1 MPSSPDGGR
10 TLTRNWLRFGQ
21 VLRGLGFDA
30 GPARML
36 PYLRALTL
44 LDQRRFDDLAAAV
57 HAHFAR
63 RRDDFAVLDRALR
76 TFLAG
81 AEEQEGRP
89 AAGEPSAGVDESD
102 GDSRGAVTISR
113 QLTILDEP
121 DETEPPLTIATYSA
135 TEVLRHKDFD
145 AMSDDE
151 MHAVRRLIRQMAT
164 PAGRRRSR
172 RYQRGGDERL
182 DLRRVLRDSLRF
194 NGEPLLFAW
203 RRRRW
208 KPRPLVLLCDISG
221 SMERYTRLLLHFV
234 YAMEHASERVEAFVF
249 ATRLTRI
256 TRQLRTHDADRAL
269 DRVMDSVED
278 WSGGTRIGDAIDEFN
293 RRYGR
298 RVLGHGATAVVI
310 SDGWDRG
317 DAAVLAQAT
326 LRLQR
331 SCHRLIW
338 MNPLMGAPGFE
349 PLTLGLR
356 AVLPYVDDFISAH
369 NLVSL
374 EQLQDL
380 LENLDDRRQVR
391 RQSLQPV

>member
-1 MPSSPDGGR
+1 MPDPSAG
-10 TLTRNWLRFGQ
+10 TLTRNWLRFGLI
-21 VLRGLGFDA
+21 LRGLGFDA

-36 PYLRALTL
+36 PYLQALTL
-44 LDQRRFDDLAAAV
+44 LDQRRREDLAAAV

-63 RRDDFAVLDRALR
+63 RRDDFAVLDRALGA
-76 TFLAG
+76 FLLGADSPELRRPPARG
-81 AEEQEGRP
+81 AEPG
-89 AAGEPSAGVDESD
+89 D
-102 GDSRGAVTISR
+102 GDGAVSGAPGETR
-113 QLTILDEP
+113 QLNILDDA
-121 DETEPPLTIATYSA
+121 DEAEVPLALATYSA
-135 TEVLRHKDFD
+135 TEVLRHKDF
-145 AMSDDE
+145 AALSDEE
-151 MHAVRRLIRQMAT
+151 MRAVRRLIHQMVT

-172 RYQRGGDERL
+172 RYRRGGDERL
-182 DLRRVLRDSLRF
+182 DLRRVLRQSLRF
-194 NGEPLLFAW
+194 NGEPLVFAW

-208 KPRPLVLLCDISG
+208 KPRPVVLLCDISG
-221 SMERYTRLLLHFV
+221 SMERYTRLLLHFA
-234 YAMEHASERVEAFVF
+234 YAMETASERVEAFVF

-256 TRQLRTHDADRAL
+256 TRQLRIHDADLAL
-269 DRVMDSVED
+269 DRVMATVED
-278 WSGGTRIGDAIDEFN
+278 WSGGTRIGESIDEFN
-293 RRYGR
+293 RRFGR
-298 RVLGHGATAVVI
+298 RFLGHGATAVVI

-317 DAAVLAQAT
+317 DPALLAQAT

-391 RQSLQPV
+391 RQYLQPAG

>member
-1 MPSSPDGGR
+1 LPDAISG
-10 TLTRNWLRFGQ
+10 TLTRNWLRFGLI
-21 VLRGLGFDA
+21 LRGLGFDA

-36 PYLRALTL
+36 PYLQALTL
-44 LDQRRFDDLAAAV
+44 VDQRRREDVAAAV

-63 RRDDFAVLDRALR
+63 RRDDFAVLDRALGA
-76 TFLAG
+76 FLLG
-81 AEEQEGRP
+81 ADPPEPRHRSPVAEPGDGDGSVSS
-89 AAGEPSAGVDESD
+89 ASGEP
-102 GDSRGAVTISR
+102 R
-113 QLTILDEP
+113 QLNILDDA
-121 DETEPPLTIATYSA
+121 DEAEVPLALATYSA
-135 TEVLRHKDFD
+135 AEVLRHKDF
-145 AMSDDE
+145 AALSDEE
-151 MHAVRRLIRQMAT
+151 MRAVRRLIQQMVT

-172 RYQRGGDERL
+172 RYRRGGDERL
-182 DLRRVLRDSLRF
+182 DLRRVLRESLRF
-194 NGEPLLFAW
+194 NGEPLVFAW

-208 KPRPLVLLCDISG
+208 KPRPVVLLCDISG
-221 SMERYTRLLLHFV
+221 SMERYTRLLLHFA
-234 YAMEHASERVEAFVF
+234 YAMETASERVEAFVF

-256 TRQLRTHDADRAL
+256 TRQLRIHNADLAL
-269 DRVMDSVED
+269 DRVMATVED
-278 WSGGTRIGDAIDEFN
+278 WSGGTRIGESIDDFN
-293 RRYGR
+293 RRFGR
-298 RVLGHGATAVVI
+298 RFLGHGATAVVI

-317 DAAVLAQAT
+317 DPALLAQAT

-374 EQLQDL
+374 EQLQAL

-391 RQSLQPV
+391 RQYLQPA

>member
-1 MPSSPDGGR
+1 MPDAISG
-10 TLTRNWLRFGQ
+10 TLTRNWLRFGLI
-21 VLRGLGFDA
+21 LRGLGFDA

-36 PYLRALTL
+36 PYLQALTL
-44 LDQRRFDDLAAAV
+44 VDQRRREDVAAAV

-63 RRDDFAVLDRALR
+63 RRNDFAVLDRALGA
-76 TFLAG
+76 FLLG
-81 AEEQEGRP
+81 ADPPEPRRP
-89 AAGEPSAGVDESD
+89 PPVAEPGD
-102 GDSRGAVTISR
+102 GDGSVSSASGETR
-113 QLTILDEP
+113 QLNILDDA
-121 DETEPPLTIATYSA
+121 DEAEVPLALATYSA
-135 TEVLRHKDFD
+135 AEVLRHKDF
-145 AMSDDE
+145 AALSDEE
-151 MHAVRRLIRQMAT
+151 MRAVRRLIQQMVT

-172 RYQRGGDERL
+172 RYRRGGDERL
-182 DLRRVLRDSLRF
+182 DLRRVLRESLRF
-194 NGEPLLFAW
+194 NGEPLVFAW

-208 KPRPLVLLCDISG
+208 KPRPVVLLCDISG
-221 SMERYTRLLLHFV
+221 SMERYTRLLLHFA
-234 YAMEHASERVEAFVF
+234 YAMETASERVEAFVF

-256 TRQLRTHDADRAL
+256 TRQLRIHNADLAL
-269 DRVMDSVED
+269 DRVMATVED
-278 WSGGTRIGDAIDEFN
+278 WSGGTRIGESIDDFN
-293 RRYGR
+293 RRFGR
-298 RVLGHGATAVVI
+298 RFLGHGATAVVI

-317 DAAVLAQAT
+317 DPALLAQAT

-374 EQLQDL
+374 EQLQAL

-391 RQSLQPV
+391 RQYLQPA

>member
-1 MPSSPDGGR
+1 MPPRPDPGG
-10 TLTRNWLRFGQ
+10 TLTRNWLRFGE

-36 PYLRALTL
+36 PFLQALTL
-44 LDQRRFDDLAAAV
+44 VDQRRVDDVACAV

-63 RRDDFAVLDRALR
+63 RRDDFLILDRALR
-76 TFLAG
+76 AFLLRADQA
-81 AEEQEGRP
+81 AESKLSP
-89 AAGEPSAGVDESD
+89 ATVNEPDGEGEPRLGTLTA
-102 GDSRGAVTISR
+102 TR
-113 QLTILDEP
+113 QLNILDEVEQA
-121 DETEPPLTIATYSA
+121 ETPLAIATYSA

-145 AMSDDE
+145 AMSEDE
-151 MHAVRRLIRQMAT
+151 MRAVRDLMRQIAT

-172 RYQRGGDERL
+172 RYQAGGDERI
-182 DLRRVLRDSLRF
+182 DLRRVLRQSLRF

-234 YAMEHASERVEAFVF
+234 YAVENASERVEAFVF

-256 TRQLRTHDADRAL
+256 TRQLRSHDADRAL
-269 DRVMDSVED
+269 DRVMETVQD
-278 WSGGTRIGDAIDEFN
+278 WSGGTRIGEAIDEFN
-293 RRYGR
+293 RRFGR
-298 RVLGHGATAVVI
+298 RVLGHGATVVII

-317 DAAVLAQAT
+317 DPGVLAQAT

-356 AVLPYVDDFISAH
+356 AVLPYVDDFVSAH

-374 EQLQDL
+374 EQLQEL

-391 RQSLQPV
+391 RQYLTA

>member
-1 MPSSPDGGR
+1 MPDAISG
-10 TLTRNWLRFGQ
+10 TLTRNWLRFGLI
-21 VLRGLGFDA
+21 LRGLGFDA

-36 PYLRALTL
+36 PYLQALTL
-44 LDQRRFDDLAAAV
+44 VDQRRREDVAAAV

-63 RRDDFAVLDRALR
+63 RRDDFAVLDRALGA
-76 TFLAG
+76 FLLG
-81 AEEQEGRP
+81 ADPPEPRHRSPVAEPGDGDGSVSS
-89 AAGEPSAGVDESD
+89 ASGEP
-102 GDSRGAVTISR
+102 R
-113 QLTILDEP
+113 QLNILDDA
-121 DETEPPLTIATYSA
+121 DEAEVPLALATYSA
-135 TEVLRHKDFD
+135 AEVLRHKDF
-145 AMSDDE
+145 AALSDEE
-151 MHAVRRLIRQMAT
+151 MRAVRRLIQQMVT

-172 RYQRGGDERL
+172 RYRRGGDERL
-182 DLRRVLRDSLRF
+182 DLRRVLRQSLRF
-194 NGEPLLFAW
+194 NGEPLVFAW

-208 KPRPLVLLCDISG
+208 KPRPVVLLCDISG
-221 SMERYTRLLLHFV
+221 SMERYTRLLLHFA
-234 YAMEHASERVEAFVF
+234 YAMETASERVEAFVF

-256 TRQLRTHDADRAL
+256 TRQLRIHNADLAL
-269 DRVMDSVED
+269 DRVMATVED
-278 WSGGTRIGDAIDEFN
+278 WSGGTRIGESIDDFN
-293 RRYGR
+293 RRFGR
-298 RVLGHGATAVVI
+298 RFLGHGATAVVI

-317 DAAVLAQAT
+317 DPALLAQAT

-374 EQLQDL
+374 EQLQAL

-391 RQSLQPV
+391 RQYLQPA

>member
-1 MPSSPDGGR
+1 LPDAISG
-10 TLTRNWLRFGQ
+10 TLTRNWLRFGLI
-21 VLRGLGFDA
+21 LRGLGFDA

-36 PYLRALTL
+36 PYLQALTL
-44 LDQRRFDDLAAAV
+44 VDQRRREDVAAAV

-63 RRDDFAVLDRALR
+63 RRDDFAVLDRALGA
-76 TFLAG
+76 FLLG
-81 AEEQEGRP
+81 ADPPEPRHRSPVAEPGDGDGSVSS
-89 AAGEPSAGVDESD
+89 ASGEP
-102 GDSRGAVTISR
+102 R
-113 QLTILDEP
+113 QLNILDDA
-121 DETEPPLTIATYSA
+121 DEAEAPLALATYSA
-135 TEVLRHKDFD
+135 AEVLRHKDF
-145 AMSDDE
+145 AALSDEE
-151 MHAVRRLIRQMAT
+151 MRAVRRLIQQMVT

-172 RYQRGGDERL
+172 RYRRGGDERL
-182 DLRRVLRDSLRF
+182 DLRRVLRESLRF
-194 NGEPLLFAW
+194 NGEPLVFAW

-208 KPRPLVLLCDISG
+208 KPRPVVLLCDISG
-221 SMERYTRLLLHFV
+221 SMERYTRLLLHFA
-234 YAMEHASERVEAFVF
+234 YAMETASERVEAFVF

-256 TRQLRTHDADRAL
+256 TRQLRIHNADLAL
-269 DRVMDSVED
+269 DRVMATVED
-278 WSGGTRIGDAIDEFN
+278 WSGGTRIGESIDDFN
-293 RRYGR
+293 RRFGR
-298 RVLGHGATAVVI
+298 RFLGHGATAVVI

-317 DAAVLAQAT
+317 DPALLAQAT

-374 EQLQDL
+374 EQLQAL

-391 RQSLQPV
+391 RQYLQPA

>member
-1 MPSSPDGGR
+1 LPDAVAG
-10 TLTRNWLRFGQ
+10 TLTRNWLRFGLI
-21 VLRGLGFDA
+21 LRGLGFDA

-36 PYLRALTL
+36 PYLQALTL
-44 LDQRRFDDLAAAV
+44 LDQRRREDVAAAV
-57 HAHFAR
+57 RAHFAR
-63 RRDDFAVLDRALR
+63 RRDDFAVLDRALGA
-76 TFLAG
+76 FLLG
-81 AEEQEGRP
+81 ADP
-89 AAGEPSAGVDESD
+89 PEPRRAPPVAEPGD
-102 GDSRGAVTISR
+102 GNGSLSGASGKTR
-113 QLTILDEP
+113 QLNILDDA
-121 DETEPPLTIATYSA
+121 DEAEVPLALATYSA
-135 TEVLRHKDFD
+135 TDVLRHKDF
-145 AMSDDE
+145 AALSDEE
-151 MHAVRRLIRQMAT
+151 MRAVRRLIQQMVT

-182 DLRRVLRDSLRF
+182 DLRRVLRQSLRF

-208 KPRPLVLLCDISG
+208 KPRPVVLLCDISG
-221 SMERYTRLLLHFV
+221 SMERYTRLLLHFA
-234 YAMEHASERVEAFVF
+234 YAMENASERVEAFVF

-256 TRQLRTHDADRAL
+256 TRQLRIHNADLAL
-269 DRVMDSVED
+269 DRVMATVED
-278 WSGGTRIGDAIDEFN
+278 WSGGTRIGESIDEFN
-293 RRYGR
+293 RRFGR
-298 RVLGHGATAVVI
+298 RFLGHGATAVVI

-317 DAAVLAQAT
+317 DPDLLAQAT

-391 RQSLQPV
+391 RQYLQPAG

>member
-1 MPSSPDGGR
+1 
-10 TLTRNWLRFGQ
+10 
-21 VLRGLGFDA
+21 
-30 GPARML
+30 ML
-36 PYLRALTL
+36 PFLRALTL
-44 LDQRRFDDLAAAV
+44 LDQGRMDDVGCAV

-63 RRDDFAVLDRALR
+63 RRDDFVLLDRALQA
-76 TFLAG
+76 FLRRAG
-81 AEEQEGRP
+81 DPATGRP
-89 AAGEPSAGVDESD
+89 SPARPADRGDDDAGLREILMA
-102 GDSRGAVTISR
+102 TR
-113 QLTILDEP
+113 QLTILDDGDQAEAP
-121 DETEPPLTIATYSA
+121 FLIATYSP
-135 TEVLRHKDFD
+135 TEVLRQKDFD
-145 AMSDDE
+145 AMSEEE
-151 MHAVRRLIRQMAT
+151 MRAVRHLIHQMAS
-164 PAGRRRSR
+164 PVGRRRSR

-182 DLRRVLRDSLRF
+182 DLRRVLRQSLRF
-194 NGEPLLFAW
+194 NGEPIRLTW

-234 YAMEHASERVEAFVF
+234 YAMENASERVEAFVF

-256 TRQLRTHDADRAL
+256 TRQLRVHDADRAL
-269 DRVMDSVED
+269 DRVMETVED

-298 RVLGHGATAVVI
+298 RVLGHGATVVVI

-317 DAAVLAQAT
+317 DPAVLAQAT

-356 AVLPYVDDFISAH
+356 AVLPYVDDFISAR

-374 EQLQDL
+374 EQLRTL
-380 LENLDDRRQVR
+380 LENLNDRRQVR
-391 RQSLQPV
+391 RQSQSA

>member
-1 MPSSPDGGR
+1 
-10 TLTRNWLRFGQ
+10 
-21 VLRGLGFDA
+21 
-30 GPARML
+30 ML
-36 PYLRALTL
+36 PYLQALTL
-44 LDQRRFDDLAAAV
+44 LDQRRREDVAAAV

-63 RRDDFAVLDRALR
+63 RRDDFAVLDRALGA
-76 TFLAG
+76 FLLG
-81 AEEQEGRP
+81 ADP
-89 AAGEPSAGVDESD
+89 AEPRRSPPVAEPGD
-102 GDSRGAVTISR
+102 GDGSVSSASGETR
-113 QLTILDEP
+113 QLNILDDADDPEV
-121 DETEPPLTIATYSA
+121 PLALATYSA
-135 TEVLRHKDFD
+135 TEVLRHKDF
-145 AMSDDE
+145 AALSDEE
-151 MHAVRRLIRQMAT
+151 MRAVRRMIQQMVT

-182 DLRRVLRDSLRF
+182 DLRRVLRQSLRF

-208 KPRPLVLLCDISG
+208 KPRPVVLLCDISG
-221 SMERYTRLLLHFV
+221 SMERYTRLLLHFA
-234 YAMEHASERVEAFVF
+234 YAMENASERVEAFVF

-256 TRQLRTHDADRAL
+256 TRQLRIHNADLAL
-269 DRVMDSVED
+269 DRVMATVED
-278 WSGGTRIGDAIDEFN
+278 WSGGTRIGESIDDFN
-293 RRYGR
+293 RRFGR
-298 RVLGHGATAVVI
+298 RFLGHGATAVVI

-317 DAAVLAQAT
+317 DPALLAQAT

-374 EQLQDL
+374 EQLQEL

-391 RQSLQPV
+391 RQYLQPA

>member
-1 MPSSPDGGR
+1 LPDAISG
-10 TLTRNWLRFGQ
+10 TLTRNWLRFGLI
-21 VLRGLGFDA
+21 LRGLGFDA

-36 PYLRALTL
+36 PYLQALTL
-44 LDQRRFDDLAAAV
+44 VDQRRREDVAAAV

-63 RRDDFAVLDRALR
+63 RRDDFAVLDRALGA
-76 TFLAG
+76 FLLG
-81 AEEQEGRP
+81 ADPPEPRRP
-89 AAGEPSAGVDESD
+89 PPVAEPGD
-102 GDSRGAVTISR
+102 GDGSVSSGSGETR
-113 QLTILDEP
+113 QLNILDDADDPEV
-121 DETEPPLTIATYSA
+121 PLALATYSA
-135 TEVLRHKDFD
+135 TEVLRHKDF
-145 AMSDDE
+145 AALSDEE
-151 MHAVRRLIRQMAT
+151 MRAVRRLIQQMVT

-182 DLRRVLRDSLRF
+182 DLRRVLRQSLRF

-208 KPRPLVLLCDISG
+208 KPRPVVLLCDISG
-221 SMERYTRLLLHFV
+221 SMERYTRLLLHFA
-234 YAMEHASERVEAFVF
+234 YAMETASERVEAFVF

-256 TRQLRTHDADRAL
+256 TRQLRIHNADLAL
-269 DRVMDSVED
+269 DRVMATVED
-278 WSGGTRIGDAIDEFN
+278 WSGGTRIGESIDDFN
-293 RRYGR
+293 RRFGR
-298 RVLGHGATAVVI
+298 RFLGHGATAVVI

-317 DAAVLAQAT
+317 DPDLQAQAT

-374 EQLQDL
+374 EQLQEL
-380 LENLDDRRQVR
+380 LENVDDRRQVR
-391 RQSLQPV
+391 RQFLQPA

>member
-1 MPSSPDGGR
+1 MPDAISG
-10 TLTRNWLRFGQ
+10 TLTRNWLRFGLI
-21 VLRGLGFDA
+21 LRGLGFDA

-36 PYLRALTL
+36 PYLQALTL
-44 LDQRRFDDLAAAV
+44 VDQRRREDVAAAV

-63 RRDDFAVLDRALR
+63 RRDDFAVLDRALGA
-76 TFLAG
+76 FLLG
-81 AEEQEGRP
+81 ADPPEPRHRSPVAEPGDGDGSVSS
-89 AAGEPSAGVDESD
+89 ASGEP
-102 GDSRGAVTISR
+102 R
-113 QLTILDEP
+113 QLNILDDA
-121 DETEPPLTIATYSA
+121 DEAEVPLALATYSA
-135 TEVLRHKDFD
+135 AEVLRHKDF
-145 AMSDDE
+145 AALSDEE
-151 MHAVRRLIRQMAT
+151 MRAVRRLIQQMVT

-172 RYQRGGDERL
+172 RYRRGGDERL
-182 DLRRVLRDSLRF
+182 DLRRVLRESLRF
-194 NGEPLLFAW
+194 NGEPLVFAW

-208 KPRPLVLLCDISG
+208 KPRPVVLLCDISG
-221 SMERYTRLLLHFV
+221 SMERYTRLLLHFA
-234 YAMEHASERVEAFVF
+234 YAMETASERVEAFVF

-256 TRQLRTHDADRAL
+256 TRQLRIHNADLAL
-269 DRVMDSVED
+269 DRVMATVED
-278 WSGGTRIGDAIDEFN
+278 WSGGTRIGESIDDFN
-293 RRYGR
+293 RRFGR
-298 RVLGHGATAVVI
+298 RFLGHGATAVVI

-317 DAAVLAQAT
+317 DPALLAQAT

-374 EQLQDL
+374 EQLQAL

-391 RQSLQPV
+391 RQYLQPA

>member
-1 MPSSPDGGR
+1 MPDAISG
-10 TLTRNWLRFGQ
+10 TLTRNWLRFGLI
-21 VLRGLGFDA
+21 LRGLGFDA

-36 PYLRALTL
+36 PYLQALTL
-44 LDQRRFDDLAAAV
+44 VDQRRREDVAAAV

-63 RRDDFAVLDRALR
+63 RRDDFAVLDRALGA
-76 TFLAG
+76 FLLG
-81 AEEQEGRP
+81 ADPPEPRHRSPVAEPGDGDGSVSS
-89 AAGEPSAGVDESD
+89 ASGEP
-102 GDSRGAVTISR
+102 R
-113 QLTILDEP
+113 QLNILDDA
-121 DETEPPLTIATYSA
+121 DEAEAPLALATYSA
-135 TEVLRHKDFD
+135 AEVLRHKDF
-145 AMSDDE
+145 AALSDEE
-151 MHAVRRLIRQMAT
+151 MRAVRRLIQQMVT

-172 RYQRGGDERL
+172 RYRRGGDERL
-182 DLRRVLRDSLRF
+182 DLRRVLRESLRF
-194 NGEPLLFAW
+194 NGEPLVFAW

-208 KPRPLVLLCDISG
+208 KPRPVVLLCDISG
-221 SMERYTRLLLHFV
+221 SMERYTRLLLHFA
-234 YAMEHASERVEAFVF
+234 YAMETASERVEAFVF

-256 TRQLRTHDADRAL
+256 TRQLRIHNADLAL
-269 DRVMDSVED
+269 DRVMATVED
-278 WSGGTRIGDAIDEFN
+278 WSGGTRIGESIDDFN
-293 RRYGR
+293 RRFGR
-298 RVLGHGATAVVI
+298 RFLGHGATAVVI

-317 DAAVLAQAT
+317 DPALLAQAT

-374 EQLQDL
+374 EQLQAL

-391 RQSLQPV
+391 RQYLQPA

>member
-1 MPSSPDGGR
+1 LPDATAG
-10 TLTRNWLRFGQ
+10 TLTRNWLRFGLI
-21 VLRGLGFDA
+21 LRGLGFDA

-36 PYLRALTL
+36 PYLQALTL
-44 LDQRRFDDLAAAV
+44 LDQRRREDVAAAV

-63 RRDDFAVLDRALR
+63 RRDDFAVLDRALGA
-76 TFLAG
+76 FLLG
-81 AEEQEGRP
+81 ADASEPRRP
-89 AAGEPSAGVDESD
+89 PPVAEPGD
-102 GDSRGAVTISR
+102 GDGAVSGASGETR
-113 QLTILDEP
+113 QLNILGDDDEP
-121 DETEPPLTIATYSA
+121 DVPLALATYSA
-135 TEVLRHKDFD
+135 TEVLRHKDF
-145 AMSDDE
+145 AALSDEE
-151 MHAVRRLIRQMAT
+151 MRAVRRLIQQMVT

-182 DLRRVLRDSLRF
+182 DLRRVLRQSLRF

-208 KPRPLVLLCDISG
+208 KPRPVVLLCDISG
-221 SMERYTRLLLHFV
+221 SMERYTRLLLHFA
-234 YAMEHASERVEAFVF
+234 YAMETASERVEAFVF

-256 TRQLRTHDADRAL
+256 TRQLRIHNADLAL
-269 DRVMDSVED
+269 DRVMATVED
-278 WSGGTRIGDAIDEFN
+278 WSGGTRIGQSIDEFN
-293 RRYGR
+293 RRFGR
-298 RVLGHGATAVVI
+298 RFLGHGATAVVI

-317 DAAVLAQAT
+317 DPDLLAQAT

-391 RQSLQPV
+391 RQYLQPAG